1 MQLHA
6 LNLALKDVA
15 GKVGSETFDEI
26 NRGISRQEY
35 HEALEAARAE
45 GLYRFD

>member
-6 LNLALKDVA
+6 PNMALQDVA
-15 GKVGSETFDEI
+15 GKVGSETFGEI
-26 NRGISRQEY
+26 NRGFSRQEY
-35 HEALEAARAE
+35 HEAVEAARAE